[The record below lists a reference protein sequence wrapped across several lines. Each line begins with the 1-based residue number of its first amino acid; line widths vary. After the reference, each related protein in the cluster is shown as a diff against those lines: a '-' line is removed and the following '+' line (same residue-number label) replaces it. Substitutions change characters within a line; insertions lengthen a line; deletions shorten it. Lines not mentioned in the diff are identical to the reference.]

1 MRRPVYSII
10 ISGLLALSLSLYSS
24 NIIRNSA
31 VDTKSKEEVVT
42 VQNIQGNT
50 LQIINETS
58 TLKKGEAGVIT
69 IQGKPN
75 TKYIIETSY
84 SISGKSIAVKQW
96 RITDSS
102 GRAAFN
108 WVVDNKTDAGT
119 RKAFIYGGG
128 ERIETSHTVTP

>member
-96 RITDSS
+96 RITDSN

-108 WVVDNKTDAGT
+108 WLVDNKTDAGT

-128 ERIETSHTVTP
+128 ERIETSHTVMP